1 MTRITQVGVGL
12 LAFTLFVSA
21 IAPSI
26 QIGEDNYGYLPG
38 KLASDVYIQSD
49 SARKDPETGL
59 ALDDQ
64 FMLVKGQCTA
74 CHSSKLILQS
84 HFSREK
90 WVERI
95 RWMQQTQKLWDLG
108 ESEPAILAYLT
119 KHYGPLERTFD
130 GRRQPLKAVKWYK
143 LSK

>member
-1 MTRITQVGVGL
+1 MIRITQAGVGL
-12 LAFTLFVSA
+12 LAFALFVSA

-26 QIGEDNYGYLPG
+26 QIEKDNYGHQPN
-38 KLASDVYIQSD
+38 KLASNAYIQSD
-49 SARKDPETGL
+49 SAGKDPETGL

-108 ESEPAILAYLT
+108 ESEPAILTYLT

-130 GRRQPLKAVKWYK
+130 GRREPLKAVKWYK